1 MEPKLRAVS
10 GTCRAGCRYTRCE
23 PISITDSLKRTPLSE
38 SSELKFGSIAVKSWT
53 RVRPWRAV
61 PVPIRLMRPVQV
73 SANGDRV
80 LDANVKRG
88 AAAKNKA
95 IADFGLRISDL
106 TKIEDQRSKTKNGL
120 VRR

>member
-1 MEPKLRAVS
+1 
-10 GTCRAGCRYTRCE
+10 
-23 PISITDSLKRTPLSE
+23 
-38 SSELKFGSIAVKSWT
+38 
-53 RVRPWRAV
+53 
-61 PVPIRLMRPVQV
+61 V